1 MSREEKFR
9 FDVENIR
16 KDLAMN
22 DLYVGDNDMR
32 LLRGYYNGEVT
43 IKELS
48 SLINATIWINKN
60 NANRKSIKDFTIRI
74 FLSYNI

>member
-9 FDVENIR
+9 FNVENIR

-22 DLYVGDNDMR
+22 DLYVGENNMR
-32 LLRGYYNGEVT
+32 LLQGYYNGEVT

-48 SLINATIWINKN
+48 SLINQTV
-60 NANRKSIKDFTIRI
+60 
-74 FLSYNI
+74 

>member
-22 DLYVGDNDMR
+22 NVICR
-32 LLRGYYNGEVT
+32 
-43 IKELS
+43 
-48 SLINATIWINKN
+48 
-60 NANRKSIKDFTIRI
+60 RKR
-74 FLSYNI
+74 

>member
-22 DLYVGDNDMR
+22 NVICRRIRHTTFKR
-32 LLRGYYNGEVT
+32 LLQ
-43 IKELS
+43 
-48 SLINATIWINKN
+48 W
-60 NANRKSIKDFTIRI
+60 
-74 FLSYNI
+74 